1 MIVVKEGTRGRLLA
15 ELDQA
20 DRLGYRPGLD
30 GVRAIAVGLVMMR
43 HLDKGFPSG
52 AGAVGVTI
60 FFALSGFLITT
71 LLLEEAHRTGS
82 ISLTAFYFRRALRL
96 FPALCSL
103 LVPIL
108 LAGLIM
114 GRRSWVEE
122 TIYAG
127 SYMGNWAQILI
138 GPFTPLAHTWS
149 LAVEEH
155 FYVLWP
161 ALFAL
166 IIARRPTRVQATMIV
181 IGLASAAVALR
192 LSLFVS
198 GASALRLQYGTDT
211 RLDGI
216 LVGCAAA
223 IFFARRTWTPP
234 PWLVVLGLVA
244 IGAFIFVPPENA
256 LMLTGG
262 FSLLALAS
270 IVLILAILPG
280 TSSLAR
286 LLSTRAL
293 VAGGRISYGL
303 YLWHLPVYLLLRPA
317 LSGLPDVARYLI
329 VVSVSVAAAVSCY
342 FLIER
347 PFLRM
352 KKSSLNQGGRVNRG
366 VGVAR
371 SASAAAEARQDAEG
385 TITVERH

>member
-1 MIVVKEGTRGRLLA
+1 MLVAKEDTRGPLLA

-20 DRLGYRPGLD
+20 GRLGYRPGLD
-30 GVRAIAVGLVMMR
+30 GVRAVAVGLVMMR
-43 HLDKGFPSG
+43 HLDQRFPSG
-52 AGAVGVTI
+52 AGAAGVTI
-60 FFALSGFLITT
+60 FFVLSGFLITT

-82 ISLTAFYFRRALRL
+82 ISLTAFYSRRALRL
-96 FPALCSL
+96 LPALCAL

-114 GRRSWVEE
+114 SRRSWVKEA
-122 TIYAG
+122 IYAG
-127 SYMGNWAQILI
+127 SYMGNWAQIVV

-155 FYVLWP
+155 FYVVWP
-161 ALFAL
+161 AILA
-166 IIARRPTRVQATMIV
+166 IVVARRPTRVQATMIV
-181 IGLASAAVALR
+181 IGLASVAAILR
-192 LSLFVS
+192 LILFAS

-216 LVGCAAA
+216 LIGCAAA
-223 IFFARRTWTPP
+223 IFFAGRTWTPP
-234 PWLVVLGLVA
+234 PWLVVLGLAV
-244 IGAFIFVPPENA
+244 IGAFIFVPPQSA
-256 LMLTGG
+256 FMLTGG

-270 IVLILAILPG
+270 IVLILAVLPG

-286 LLSTRAL
+286 LLSRRTL

-303 YLWHLPVYLLLRPA
+303 YLWHLPVYLLLLPA
-317 LSGLPDVARYLI
+317 LSGLPDAVRYII
-329 VVSVSVAAAVSCY
+329 VISVSITAAVSCY

-352 KKSSLNQGGRVNRG
+352 KNSRVASL
-366 VGVAR
+366 
-371 SASAAAEARQDAEG
+371 
-385 TITVERH
+385 